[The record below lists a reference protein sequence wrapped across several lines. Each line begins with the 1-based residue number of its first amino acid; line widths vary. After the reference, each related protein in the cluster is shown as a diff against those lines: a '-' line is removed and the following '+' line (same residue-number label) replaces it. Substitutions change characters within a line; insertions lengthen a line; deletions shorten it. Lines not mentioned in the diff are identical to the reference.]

1 MTLETKL
8 SVDQD
13 YVKSFSEKHQEPAW
27 MSSLR
32 LQALEKAEDY
42 ITMITIGCEG

>member
-27 MSSLR
+27 MSSFAYR
-32 LQALEKAEDY
+32 LLKSRRPPNAKA
-42 ITMITIGCEG
+42 